1 MLDSGLWE
9 AAVEIQDF
17 LQVKG
22 IPNCIIGGLAVNRWG
37 EPRATSDVDATLV
50 VGFGNERS
58 TAELI
63 LQSYKSRVANPL
75 EFAIRARI
83 LLIENS
89 AGVKLDLSLGG
100 LPFEERVLKRSST
113 WEVESLHSIR
123 TCSAEDLA
131 VLKAFAARPQD
142 WIDVERI
149 VIRQGKH
156 LDRNLVVNELE
167 PLVQLKEEPE
177 ILSRLDLI
185 FSRNSST

>member
-17 LQVKG
+17 LQVKA

-58 TAELI
+58 TAEMI
-63 LQSYKSRVANPL
+63 LQSYKSRVANPF

-100 LPFEERVLKRSST
+100 LPFEERVLERSST
-113 WEVESLHSIR
+113 WEIESLRSIR
-123 TCSAEDLA
+123 TCSAEDLV

-156 LDRNLVVNELE
+156 LDRNLVVNELQ
-167 PLVQLKEEPE
+167 PLVQLKEEPD
-177 ILSRLDLI
+177 IVSRLDLI
-185 FSRNSST
+185 FSRNVPT